1 MFGRQDDFYRSRGDF
16 DWETVNTPHH
26 SSSTSSTRR
35 RTATATATT
44 TSAASTTRKPKT
56 NFFRGV
62 NIGGWL
68 LLERFITPYM
78 FALTDCHIKGDFC
91 WFPNQISA
99 PPVDSKHHEYCD
111 MFHCEFLLDDDKKD
125 FAAVDEYTLV
135 SQFSHNSNKA
145 LAREYLSYHYDNFV
159 TKKDV
164 ETLQDA
170 GVTHVRVPIPHWI
183 MGDILEDEPWVDGQW
198 LYFVRFVGWCR
209 EFGIEVWPDIHT
221 APGSQNGFDNSGQLL
236 NDAPTCRHW
245 SSSPDNV
252 KRSLQAVKDVAT
264 AVVRDNLGDVV
275 TGFGVLNE
283 PFADCDVSVVK
294 QFYNDAL
301 KAARNTMGRNTSVY
315 IGDMFNATEW
325 NNGWWTDE
333 DEFTHTFLD
342 SHYYHGT
349 CVWVGVCS

>member
-1 MFGRQDDFYRSRGDF
+1 MFGFQEDIDDSAIPNFAPRS
-16 DWETVNTPHH
+16 
-26 SSSTSSTRR
+26 SR
-35 RTATATATT
+35 RTATTAG
-44 TSAASTTRKPKT
+44 ASTTGT
-56 NFFRGV
+56 NKSSRNSFIRGV

-78 FALTDCHIKGDFC
+78 FALTDCHVKGDFC

-99 PPVDSKHHEYCD
+99 PSVDSKEHEYCN
-111 MFHCEFLLDDDKKD
+111 MYQCEFLLDEDKTG
-125 FAAVDEYTLV
+125 FAAVDEYTLA
-135 SQFSHNSNKA
+135 SQFSQKA
-145 LAREYLSYHYDNFV
+145 LARQYLSYHYDNFV

-164 ETLQDA
+164 ETLKDV
-170 GVTHVRVPIPHWI
+170 GVTHVRVPVPHWI

-236 NDAPTCRHW
+236 DDAPTCRHW
-245 SSSPDNV
+245 DSSPENV
-252 KRSLQAVKDVAT
+252 KRSLNAVKDIAK

-283 PFADCDVSVVK
+283 PFADCDVAVVK

-301 KAARNTMGRNTSVY
+301 KAVRNAMGMNTSVY
-315 IGDMFNATEW
+315 IGDMFNSTNW

-333 DEFTHTFLD
+333 DEFTDTFLD
-342 SHYYHGT
+342 SHYYHGKWGYSFGFKNHRF
-349 CVWVGVCS
+349 V